1 MGVNTT
7 GIRTNVNCA
16 NPNQI
21 SVSPTSANLSTISAT
36 SADGCLRQLTLN
48 PNDADQQYGVV
59 NVPNCSV
66 NNNNTLDVAFQPVR
80 PLFSS
85 FRCELVVLI
94 VQIRSSSGFGSR
106 IRALWPAFSAN
117 HRYSFLT

>member
-7 GIRTNVNCA
+7 GIQTNVNCA
-16 NPNQI
+16 NPRQI

-36 SADGCLRQLTLN
+36 SADGCVRQLTLN
-48 PNDADQQYGVV
+48 PNDANQQYGVV

-80 PLFSS
+80 PLFSG
-85 FRCELVVLI
+85 FRCELAVLI
-94 VQIRSSSGFGSR
+94 VQIGLLLVLAAKSELFGR
-106 IRALWPAFSAN
+106 RFLPTTDTAF
-117 HRYSFLT
+117 